1 MNGSNDLL
9 SSVLWFMVTT
19 APLWLPFILG
29 YFTWELFVRYNKKR
43 FFSSQKY
50 TLLEIRVPKEVTKT
64 PVAMEL
70 FLNTIWQTAGETT
83 WYDRNFL
90 GKTRAWF
97 SLEIVSIDGYVHFFI
112 WGRDA
117 LRRHVE
123 SQIYAQYPG
132 SEVSVVSD
140 YTKEIGYDPSINA
153 MFGLEYQLAKPDPY
167 PIKTYVDYG
176 LNETATK
183 EENKVDP
190 LSQVLEFFGQINKGE
205 QMWLQI
211 ICRAHKKEHP
221 DFKKRLW
228 WNPTTWN
235 ENTDKWKDDAAAEI
249 KKIKSANTA
258 KYVDASGKEQ
268 DGFPNLTKGQMD
280 VISALER
287 SISKPGFDV
296 GIRAIYIGDKNV
308 FHGPS
313 IPILV
318 GLLKPF
324 NSGNLN
330 AFGAPKNT
338 TAFDYPWQDWNSIRT
353 NKLKREM
360 MFAFQKRSYF
370 YPPVIEKHMVLNSEE
385 LATIFHFPGTVV
397 QTPTLG
403 RLLSKKAEPPSNLP
417 L

>member
-9 SSVLWFMVTT
+9 SSILWFMEVS
-19 APLWLPFILG
+19 APLWLPLILALVA
-29 YFTWELFVRYNKKR
+29 WELFVRYNRKK
-43 FFSSQKY
+43 FFAAQKY
-50 TLLEIRVPKEVTKT
+50 ILLEVRVPKEVTKT

-112 WGRDA
+112 WGRET
-117 LRRHVE
+117 LRRHIE

-132 SEVSVVSD
+132 AEVSVVPD
-140 YTKEIGYDPSINA
+140 YAKKIEYDPSVHG

-211 ICRAHKKEHP
+211 ICRAHKKDHP
-221 DFKKRLW
+221 DYSKRIW
-228 WNPTTWN
+228 WKPMTWN
-235 ENTDKWKDDAAAEI
+235 ENTDKWKDEATAQI
-249 KKIKSANTA
+249 KKIKSDNTA
-258 KYVDASGKEQ
+258 KYVDASGKTQ

-287 SISKPGFDV
+287 SVSKPGFDV
-296 GIRAIYIGDKNV
+296 GIRSIYIGDKTV
-308 FHGPS
+308 FHGAS

-330 AFGAPKNT
+330 SFGAPKNT
-338 TAFDYPWQDWNSIRT
+338 TSFDYPWQDWNAIRA
-353 NKLKREM
+353 NKLKSEM
-360 MFAFQKRSYF
+360 MYAFKKRSYF
-370 YPPVIEKHMVLNSEE
+370 YPPVKEKHMILNSEE

-417 L
+417 I